1 MSVLVRS
8 NELFKILYNF
18 DGNCYSDLTP
28 EQMEVQQLARQFSR
42 SEILPAA
49 AHHDKTGEYPWE
61 IIKKA
66 HTLGLMNHHIAEE
79 FGKN

>member
-1 MSVLVRS
+1 
-8 NELFKILYNF
+8 
-18 DGNCYSDLTP
+18 
-28 EQMEVQQLARQFSR
+28 MEVQQLARQFSR

-66 HTLGLMNHHIAEE
+66 HSLGLMNHHIAEE